1 VRSLIVAVSGLLA
14 AAALASAARRATATE
29 RVRTLGART
38 RWRLPARVRERLAL
52 ALADADL
59 ALEPEHAVES
69 WLGAGAVATA
79 LAVALAPALAV
90 PVLVAAL
97 VAGPVTLRLARGR
110 RHRREAAAVPG
121 ALEHVAAELRAGA
134 TVPDGL
140 ATLAD
145 GPGPLAADLRR
156 LRARA
161 SLGVGLDEAL
171 RGWADES
178 PLSEVRAAAGA
189 LAVAATVGGR
199 AADALDGLAASL
211 RDQHAAQAEA
221 RSLSA
226 QSRLSAIVVGAA
238 PVAYLAFSAMIDPAG
253 ARELLATTAGQVCL
267 AVGLAL
273 EGVAVLWMR
282 RILRV
287 AS

>member
-1 VRSLIVAVSGLLA
+1 VRALIVVVCGPLVVA
-14 AAALASAARRATATE
+14 ACVSAARRATAAE
-29 RVRTLGART
+29 RLRTLGVRP
-38 RWRLPARVRERLAL
+38 RWRLPTRVRRHLAL

-59 ALEPEHAVES
+59 ELAPEHAVEL
-69 WLGAGAVATA
+69 WLGAGAVTTV
-79 LAVALAPALAV
+79 LAVALAPALAA
-90 PVLVAAL
+90 PALVTAL
-97 VAGPVTLRLARGR
+97 VAGPLALRFARGR
-110 RHRREAAAVPG
+110 RHQREAVAVPG

-145 GPGPLAADLRR
+145 GSGPLATDLRR
-156 LRARA
+156 VRVRA

-171 RGWADES
+171 RGWANES
-178 PLSEVRAAAGA
+178 PLSEVRTAAGA
-189 LAVAATVGGR
+189 FAVAATVGGR

-238 PVAYLAFSAMIDPAG
+238 PVAYLVFSAMVDPTG
-253 ARELLATTAGQVCL
+253 ARALLATTAGQVCL

-273 EGVAVLWMR
+273 EALAALWMR